1 MCSAS
6 WEWIKLERIR
16 GPAGVRATTAAALSS
31 QLVSIPR
38 TTIAR
43 DRSSERGLRAP
54 SSSSP
59 GSAGRRYLV
68 GFEGF
73 VGGGIDFQQ
82 LDGITPQRGGMP
94 DYGATALFFEQHA
107 IMHVMRKNEAAI
119 ASEIDIDDLNV
130 RLAAGQIILPGESA
144 ANLSIAD
151 IVMDRFDAQRRLCAV
166 VRDMEQPEPADHRR
180 AEMLQDEAFVAVI

>member
-6 WEWIKLERIR
+6 WEWIKLERIL

-31 QLVSIPR
+31 QLVSMPR

-43 DRSSERGLRAP
+43 DRSFGSVGFRASEHP
-54 SSSSP
+54 SP

-107 IMHVMRKNEAAI
+107 IMHVVSKNEAAV
-119 ASEIDIDDLNV
+119 ASEIDVDHLNV
-130 RLAAGQIILPGESA
+130 RLAAGQIILPGE
-144 ANLSIAD
+144 
-151 IVMDRFDAQRRLCAV
+151 
-166 VRDMEQPEPADHRR
+166 
-180 AEMLQDEAFVAVI
+180 